1 MKTIEPGAVLLYYD
15 GAQIFEGR
23 DPIGGHYIAMM
34 MDTVANG
41 DFQYVA
47 TSAKPES
54 LRRFRVG
61 DLSLREL
68 FLDAPGDEWFFIYG
82 DPLYEEPLTLL
93 PQEGALAERD
103 DLLPG
108 HFRMRGALTD
118 DLARKRALETEG
130 HTSNA

>member
-23 DPIGGHYIAMM
+23 DPIGGHYIAMQI
-34 MDTVANG
+34 DRVDNG
-41 DFQYVA
+41 VFRYL
-47 TSAKPES
+47 TTGAKPES

-61 DLSLREL
+61 ELSLREL
-68 FLDAPGDEWFFIYG
+68 FLDAPGGEWFFIDG
-82 DPLYEEPLTLL
+82 DPLYGEPLTLL

-108 HFRMRGALTD
+108 HFKMRGALTD
-118 DLARKRALETEG
+118 DLACKRALEIER
-130 HTSNA
+130 HTPNG